1 MWVATFIN
9 HIKCVTDRIFDAVAI
24 VQLLS
29 PAWLFATPWTVAHQ
43 ASLSS
48 TVSQHAYMLSQFT
61 HVQLFTTLWTIAQQ
75 APVSMGFS
83 RQEYWSGLPCLP
95 HCFLGC
101 AQIPVH
107 WISGTISSSTT
118 PSPFAFNLSQNQGLF
133 QWVSSSY
140 FITGEGNGNP
150 LQYSCL
156 ENPMDRGAW
165 QAMVHGV
172 TESDTT
178 ELTKH
183 AALCIKW
190 PKDRSFSFSI
200 TLSNE
205 YLRLIP
211 FRIDWFDL
219 LAVQVTLKSLLQH
232 HNSKASLLRHSAFF
246 MDQLLHLFMTTKETI
261 TLTIQTFVC
270 KVRSLFLIH
279 V

>member
-1 MWVATFIN
+1 
-9 HIKCVTDRIFDAVAI
+9 
-24 VQLLS
+24 
-29 PAWLFATPWTVAHQ
+29 
-43 ASLSS
+43 
-48 TVSQHAYMLSQFT
+48 
-61 HVQLFTTLWTIAQQ
+61 
-75 APVSMGFS
+75 
-83 RQEYWSGLPCLP
+83 
-95 HCFLGC
+95 
-101 AQIPVH
+101 
-107 WISGTISSSTT
+107 
-118 PSPFAFNLSQNQGLF
+118 
-133 QWVSSSY
+133 
-140 FITGEGNGNP
+140 
-150 LQYSCL
+150 
-156 ENPMDRGAW
+156 MDRGAW

-200 TLSNE
+200 TPSNE

-232 HNSKASLLRHSAFF
+232 HNSKASLLWHSAFF

-261 TLTIQTFVC
+261 NLTIQTFVC